1 MLSGNFCFWHI
12 LTVYVSVFHFT
23 RYAFNETLNQR
34 KKKKK
39 HYKPKQCSVSIREE
53 ENSGLFSSLDKAHL
67 SSLPNQRCS
76 LPVSRGGKNLCSS
89 MESSPSHS
97 PLHHHVDAHS
107 QVQILFPRNPSHVRE
122 LFLPPLQCPFLCN
135 YVCPTTLSSYIL
147 HTPTRLERVW
157 GKGLLFIFLH
167 ILPWLK

>member
-97 PLHHHVDAHS
+97 RCIIMSMLTLKS
-107 QVQILFPRNPSHVRE
+107 RFSSLEILAMFVNCS
-122 LFLPPLQCPFLCN
+122 CPHCSVLS
-135 YVCPTTLSSYIL
+135 YVITSVPQL
-147 HTPTRLERVW
+147 
-157 GKGLLFIFLH
+157 FLH
-167 ILPWLK
+167 IYYILQLDWKEFEEKGCYLFFYIYYRG